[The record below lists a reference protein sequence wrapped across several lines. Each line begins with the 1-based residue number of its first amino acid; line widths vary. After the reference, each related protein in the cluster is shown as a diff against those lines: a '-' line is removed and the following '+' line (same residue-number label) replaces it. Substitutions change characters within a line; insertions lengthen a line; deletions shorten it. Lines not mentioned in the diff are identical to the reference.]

1 MKGNKLYITFFSI
14 FILFVSC
21 LLDNPNV
28 YAKGNE
34 LEKEHIHAY
43 VHEDGSATITEERKV
58 HISDGTEMFI
68 VIGNLGKSEIKDFT
82 VEENGETFTYVDDW
96 DIDASL
102 EDKRKKNGIIK
113 NGSEYELVWGVGDY
127 GDHTYTVE
135 YTITDFVKQLEDD
148 QMIFWRF
155 VNDKTNIPPEN
166 VTVEIETDK
175 GFDKDTEKIW
185 AFGYKGDIHFV
196 GDRIVAKSDKALT
209 DSNYVNVLVQLPEG
223 AFKTND
229 KLNKTFSEVKDEAFE
244 GSDYKDSGK
253 NSGKDK
259 ANTVNSIISTSII
272 AIIFLVF
279 ISVIIKAVIKRIKH
293 SLLKRSMKGEYY
305 REVPYEGD
313 ITIPYY
319 MLKQMNETNFS
330 KVFAAYLLK
339 WIYDERIDI
348 KTVKKKFI
356 FTKEEQVI
364 HILKANFPKI
374 DYFEV
379 DFFDIILSAAEGK
392 DQLSQKELGKYL
404 KKHTYIIEKL
414 EKEMED
420 HSKDVLADEEYIE
433 PKLNQSFFSS
443 KTQYTNTEKGTT
455 FEENVYKF
463 QHYLKDFSLVEE
475 QEAANVHLWDSYMIW
490 AAMLGIT
497 EEVYKQFKV
506 VDPSYVEQT
515 AFSYNHIV
523 FTNLFAK
530 EVASTSVAAGGGG
543 AASFGGGGGSFGG
556 GSGGGV
562 R

>member
-1 MKGNKLYITFFSI
+1 MVGNKLCIIYLS
-14 FILFVSC
+14 ILFVFVSG
-21 LLDNPNV
+21 LLALPNV
-28 YAKGNE
+28 HAKGNE

-58 HISDGTEMFI
+58 HISEGTEMFI

-185 AFGYKGDIHFV
+185 AFGYKGNIHFV

-209 DSNYVNVLVQLPEG
+209 DSNYVTVLVQLPEG
-223 AFKTND
+223 AFQTND
-229 KLNKTFSEVKDEAFE
+229 TLAKTFDEVKDEAFE
-244 GSDYKDSGK
+244 GSDYKDNGK
-253 NSGKDK
+253 SLVNK
-259 ANTVNSIISTSII
+259 TVTIISTS
-272 AIIFLVF
+272 AIVVGLVVVLYF
-279 ISVIIKAVIKRIKH
+279 IIKGIIKRLKQW
-293 SLLKRSMKGEYY
+293 SLKNSLKGQYY
-305 REVPYEGD
+305 REIPYEGD
-313 ITIPYY
+313 ITVHYY
-319 MLKQMNETNFS
+319 LLKKMHETNLS
-330 KVFAAYLLK
+330 QIFAAYLLK

-348 KTVKKKFI
+348 KTVKKKVI
-356 FTKEEQVI
+356 FTKEEHVI
-364 HILKANFPKI
+364 QILKSNFPKQ
-374 DYFEV
+374 DHFEV
-379 DFFDIILSAAEGK
+379 DFFDLILSAAEGTG
-392 DQLSQKELGKYL
+392 QLSQKDLGKYL
-404 KKHTYIIEKL
+404 KKHTYIIENL
-414 EKEMED
+414 EKDMED
-420 HSKDVLADEEYIE
+420 HSKDVLADEEYIK
-433 PKLNQSFFSS
+433 PKLNQSFVSS
-443 KTQYTNTEKGTT
+443 KTQYTNTEKGTS
-455 FEENVYKF
+455 FEENIYKF
-463 QHYLKDFSLVEE
+463 QNYLKDFSLIEE

-497 EEVYKQFKV
+497 EEVYKQFKI
-506 VDPSYVEQT
+506 VDPTYIEQS

-523 FTNLFAK
+523 FTNMYAK
-530 EVASTSVAAGGGG
+530 EVASTSPAAGGGG
-543 AASFGGGGGSFGG
+543 AASVGGGGGSFGG

>member
-1 MKGNKLYITFFSI
+1 
-14 FILFVSC
+14 
-21 LLDNPNV
+21 
-28 YAKGNE
+28 
-34 LEKEHIHAY
+34 
-43 VHEDGSATITEERKV
+43 
-58 HISDGTEMFI
+58 
-68 VIGNLGKSEIKDFT
+68 
-82 VEENGETFTYVDDW
+82 
-96 DIDASL
+96 
-102 EDKRKKNGIIK
+102 
-113 NGSEYELVWGVGDY
+113 
-127 GDHTYTVE
+127 
-135 YTITDFVKQLEDD
+135 
-148 QMIFWRF
+148 
-155 VNDKTNIPPEN
+155 
-166 VTVEIETDK
+166 
-175 GFDKDTEKIW
+175 
-185 AFGYKGDIHFV
+185 
-196 GDRIVAKSDKALT
+196 LT

-379 DFFDIILSAAEGK
+379 GFFDIILSAAEGK
-392 DQLSQKELGKYL
+392 DQLSQTELGKYL
-404 KKHTYIIEKL
+404 KTHTYIIEKF

-433 PKLNQSFFSS
+433 PKLNQSFLVV
-443 KTQYTNTEKGTT
+443 KHNTQIPKKEQHLKRMFISFNT
-455 FEENVYKF
+455 
-463 QHYLKDFSLVEE
+463 
-475 QEAANVHLWDSYMIW
+475 I
-490 AAMLGIT
+490 
-497 EEVYKQFKV
+497 
-506 VDPSYVEQT
+506 
-515 AFSYNHIV
+515 
-523 FTNLFAK
+523 
-530 EVASTSVAAGGGG
+530 
-543 AASFGGGGGSFGG
+543 
-556 GSGGGV
+556 
-562 R
+562 